1 MRKIVDGDERTP
13 SAIAQDLGLVGQVV
27 TSEQVKETVYQTI
40 AENTSILDEC
50 IREDDSRKVMN
61 IVGQVMH
68 ALNP

>member
-40 AENTSILDEC
+40 AENTNILDEC
-50 IREDDSRKVMN
+50 IKEDDSRKVMN
-61 IVGQVMH
+61 IVGQAMT